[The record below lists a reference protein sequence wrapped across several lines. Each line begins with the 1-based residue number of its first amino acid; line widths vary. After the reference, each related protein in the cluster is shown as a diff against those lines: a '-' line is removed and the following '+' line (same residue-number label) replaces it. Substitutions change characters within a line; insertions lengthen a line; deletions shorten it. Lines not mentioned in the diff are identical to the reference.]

1 MLIEEV
7 ELIQEIATIDLF
19 QLYNFRSFI
28 DGTTCW
34 GAGGRR
40 SRITALGNSRRVILL
55 IVTMRYEW
63 DGWDKNQE
71 I

>member
-28 DGTTCW
+28 GVSTCL
-34 GAGGRR
+34 GAGG
-40 SRITALGNSRRVILL
+40 GEKVENNSF
-55 IVTMRYEW
+55 M
-63 DGWDKNQE
+63 
-71 I
+71 

>member
-28 DGTTCW
+28 GGSTCW
-34 GAGGRR
+34 GAGGEKVEN
-40 SRITALGNSRRVILL
+40 NSFR
-55 IVTMRYEW
+55 
-63 DGWDKNQE
+63 
-71 I
+71 